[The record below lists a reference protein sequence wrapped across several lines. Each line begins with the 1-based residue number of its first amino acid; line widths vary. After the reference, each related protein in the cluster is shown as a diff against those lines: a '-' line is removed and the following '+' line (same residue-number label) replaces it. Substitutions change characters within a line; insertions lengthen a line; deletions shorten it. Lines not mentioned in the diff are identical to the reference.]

1 MFALRAYS
9 NRLSSYHWFRQWR
22 KSTEKCSVLFKY
34 SLLSFDSFRLW
45 TKDVYPSEKILSLD
59 WSRKHTVQTK
69 ELFRLFSLLPPL
81 SLSIALSLLLN
92 RPFLYPEETL
102 LMRGEA
108 LDFLPSILIES
119 SLRVASHLRR
129 DGKSWWR
136 IVDSHTFSSESS
148 QNKERLRDTWVS
160 LSRLKEEKRLKC
172 WRLWVA
178 CFSSANQ
185 FNPSVGCL
193 YWNRNSLHHLET
205 PHIHFFPWH
214 EGQNIAEK
222 LRLKSLE
229 RISAVGFIY
238 LPMFLHLW
246 KI

>member
-1 MFALRAYS
+1 MKSKAHSPDKRAIS
-9 NRLSSYHWFRQWR
+9 SPLS
-22 KSTEKCSVLFKY
+22 
-34 SLLSFDSFRLW
+34 
-45 TKDVYPSEKILSLD
+45 P
-59 WSRKHTVQTK
+59 
-69 ELFRLFSLLPPL
+69 PPL

-92 RPFLYPEETL
+92 GPFLYPEETL

-148 QNKERLRDTWVS
+148 QNEERMRDTWAS

-172 WRLWVA
+172 RRLWVA

-185 FNPSVGCL
+185 FNPSVGCQ
-193 YWNRNSLHHLET
+193 Y
-205 PHIHFFPWH
+205 
-214 EGQNIAEK
+214 
-222 LRLKSLE
+222 
-229 RISAVGFIY
+229 SATHVLSTGT
-238 LPMFLHLW
+238 LSSLW
-246 KI
+246 KLHKSSFLSLAGRSEDGEKVEVEELRDLPGLSFRSFQSLRDT